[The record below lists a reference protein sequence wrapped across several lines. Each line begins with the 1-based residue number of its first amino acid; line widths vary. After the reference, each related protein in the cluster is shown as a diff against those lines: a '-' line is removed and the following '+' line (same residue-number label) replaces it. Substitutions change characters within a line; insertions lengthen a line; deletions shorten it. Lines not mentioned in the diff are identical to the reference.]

1 MESRVAEQKKQLRGE
16 LLRLRRET
24 PRQQKQAI
32 DRQICQHVI
41 NSPEYRQAQTIFAYW
56 STDEEID
63 THAILADAR
72 QRGKRV
78 CVPKCLKG
86 HRMIARPNL
95 LGSGFDRS
103 RHLAIPEPGEQ
114 CPEIAPEEI
123 DLCLVPALACDASG
137 IRLGYG
143 GGFYDRFL
151 PQTAACRMVLCAQE
165 RFLQQVPAEQ
175 HDMHCDCVV
184 TENEVMRVYEK

>member
-86 HRMIARPNL
+86 HRMIARQICSEADL
-95 LGSGFDRS
+95 TEQTFG
-103 RHLAIPEPGEQ
+103 IPEPGEQ
-114 CPEIAPEEI
+114 CSEIAPEEI

>member
-86 HRMIARPNL
+86 RRMIARQICSEADL
-95 LGSGFDRS
+95 T
-103 RHLAIPEPGEQ
+103 EQ
-114 CPEIAPEEI
+114 CPEIVPEEI

>member
-86 HRMIARPNL
+86 HRMIARQICSEADL
-95 LGSGFDRS
+95 TERTFG
-103 RHLAIPEPGEQ
+103 IPEPGEQ

>member
-32 DRQICQHVI
+32 DRQISQHVI

-63 THAILADAR
+63 THAILANAR

-86 HRMIARPNL
+86 HRMIARQICSEADL
-95 LGSGFDRS
+95 TEQTFGS
-103 RHLAIPEPGEQ
+103 PEPGEQ

-165 RFLQQVPAEQ
+165 RFLQQVPAERY
-175 HDMHCDCVV
+175 DIHCDCVV

>member
-41 NSPEYRQAQTIFAYW
+41 NSPEYRQAHTIFAYW

-86 HRMIARPNL
+86 HRMIARQICSEADL
-95 LGSGFDRS
+95 TEQTFG
-103 RHLAIPEPGEQ
+103 IPEPVEQ

-123 DLCLVPALACDASG
+123 DLRQEPAL
-137 IRLGYG
+137 Y
-143 GGFYDRFL
+143 
-151 PQTAACRMVLCAQE
+151 
-165 RFLQQVPAEQ
+165 
-175 HDMHCDCVV
+175 
-184 TENEVMRVYEK
+184 

>member
-72 QRGKRV
+72 A
-78 CVPKCLKG
+78 
-86 HRMIARPNL
+86 ARQARLCTQMFEGTSHDCPSNL
-95 LGSGFDRS
+95 LGSGFDRADIWHS
-103 RHLAIPEPGEQ
+103 GAGRAVSGNR
-114 CPEIAPEEI
+114 AGRI

>member
-24 PRQQKQAI
+24 PRQQKQVI

-86 HRMIARPNL
+86 HRMIARQICSEADL
-95 LGSGFDRS
+95 TEQTFG
-103 RHLAIPEPGEQ
+103 IPEPGEQ

-143 GGFYDRFL
+143 GGFYDRYLADREALRLRSIAVGFR
-151 PQTAACRMVLCAQE
+151 C
-165 RFLQQVPAEQ
+165 QQVESVPVEETDVKPYQ
-175 HDMHCDCVV
+175 VILV
-184 TENEVMRVYEK
+184 

>member
-1 MESRVAEQKKQLRGE
+1 MESKVAEQKKQLRGE

-32 DRQICQHVI
+32 DRKICQHVI

-78 CVPKCLKG
+78 CVPKCMKG
-86 HRMIARPNL
+86 HRMIARQICSEADL
-95 LGSGFDRS
+95 TEQTFG
-103 RHLAIPEPGEQ
+103 IPEPGAQ

-184 TENEVMRVYEK
+184 TENEVMRIYEK

>member
-1 MESRVAEQKKQLRGE
+1 MTEQTFG
-16 LLRLRRET
+16 
-24 PRQQKQAI
+24 
-32 DRQICQHVI
+32 
-41 NSPEYRQAQTIFAYW
+41 
-56 STDEEID
+56 
-63 THAILADAR
+63 
-72 QRGKRV
+72 
-78 CVPKCLKG
+78 
-86 HRMIARPNL
+86 
-95 LGSGFDRS
+95 
-103 RHLAIPEPGEQ
+103 IPEPGEQ

>member
-72 QRGKRV
+72 QRSKRV

-86 HRMIARPNL
+86 HRMIARQICSEADL
-95 LGSGFDRS
+95 TEQTFG
-103 RHLAIPEPGEQ
+103 IPEPGEQ

-184 TENEVMRVYEK
+184 TEN

>member
-72 QRGKRV
+72 
-78 CVPKCLKG
+78 
-86 HRMIARPNL
+86 HRMIARQICSEADL
-95 LGSGFDRS
+95 TEQTFG
-103 RHLAIPEPGEQ
+103 IPEPGEQ

-165 RFLQQVPAEQ
+165 RFFQQVPAEQ

>member
-72 QRGKRV
+72 QRGKRI

-86 HRMIARPNL
+86 HRMIARQICSETDL
-95 LGSGFDRS
+95 TEQTFG
-103 RHLAIPEPGEQ
+103 IPEPGEQ
-114 CPEIAPEEI
+114 CSEIAPEEI